1 MSRFWFCFL
10 VLSIMFC
17 KVLCLKYGKYTLNGI
32 KKKKNKL
39 QEILWKQ
46 TSLSPDA
53 SDLDL
58 RIRLEFIEMKKQN
71 EEVSEKSRRRHGK
84 VLVLHISSPVVSG
97 SVSASTCVGER
108 PRPCSLPSLLHSRL
122 HWQIMAIII
131 SHIDEDHQCMK

>member
-1 MSRFWFCFL
+1 MWKIHSQW
-10 VLSIMFC
+10 
-17 KVLCLKYGKYTLNGI
+17 G
-32 KKKKNKL
+32 KKNAM
-39 QEILWKQ
+39 QEILWKKA
-46 TSLSPDA
+46 SLSSDA

-58 RIRLEFIEMKKQN
+58 RMFIEMKEQN